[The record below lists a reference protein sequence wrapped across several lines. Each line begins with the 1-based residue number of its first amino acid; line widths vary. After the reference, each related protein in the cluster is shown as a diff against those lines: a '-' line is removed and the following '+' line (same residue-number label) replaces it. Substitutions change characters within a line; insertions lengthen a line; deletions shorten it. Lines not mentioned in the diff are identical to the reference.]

1 MGSLIGQGLVGIAL
15 PTVLALI
22 LNGLVLKAPTLT
34 ESRKW
39 PLIGLIVAG
48 CFVFSYSVIVGSIAF
63 PPREAAHWLPFITIG
78 AVVFGSMLQ
87 FTGGV
92 ARSIVRLI
100 AALATAWT
108 VLQSQLFGRW
118 PLLISVEWL
127 VAVTLILFAT
137 SRLIERG
144 GAARSTPTEILLGM
158 ALAAGFGAIALF
170 LGGSAILGQ
179 ICGAFGLVLAGLAV
193 LTFFLA
199 PAHLGPII
207 PLIYVLA
214 LGSLLLN
221 GSLFSDLPWPTSGL
235 LWIAPFGVLIGP
247 PATPL
252 GKNRNVRLLVRGL
265 IVLFVIGLALVAL
278 FLIVQPNSNEY

>member
-1 MGSLIGQGLVGIAL
+1 MGSLIGQGIVGIAL
-15 PTVLALI
+15 PALLALV
-22 LNGLVLKAPTLT
+22 LNGLVLRSSALT

-48 CFVFSYSVIVGSIAF
+48 GFAFSYSVIVGGIAF
-63 PPREAAHWLPFITIG
+63 PPREATHWLPFIAVG
-78 AVVFGSMLQ
+78 AVVFGTMLQ
-87 FTGGV
+87 FTSGV

-100 AALATAWT
+100 AALVTAWT
-108 VLQSQLFGRW
+108 VLQSQIFGRW
-118 PLLISVEWL
+118 PLLISLEWL

-144 GAARSTPTEILLGM
+144 GAAHSTPTEILLGM
-158 ALAAGFGAIALF
+158 ALAAGFGGIALF
-170 LGGSAILGQ
+170 LGGSAVLGQ
-179 ICGAFGLVLAGLAV
+179 ICGAFGLALAGLTV
-193 LTFFLA
+193 LTFFLP
-199 PAHLGPII
+199 PAHLGPIV
-207 PLIYVLA
+207 PLVYVLA

-247 PATPL
+247 PAMPL
-252 GKNRNVRLLVRGL
+252 GKNRNVRILLRGL
-265 IVLFVIGLALVAL
+265 IVLVVIGLALVAL

>member
-1 MGSLIGQGLVGIAL
+1 MGLLINQGIFGIAL
-15 PTVLALI
+15 PALLALV
-22 LNGLVLKAPTLT
+22 LNGLVLKSPVFT

-48 CFVFSYSVIVGSIAF
+48 CFVFSYSVIAGGITF
-63 PPREAAHWLPFITIG
+63 PPREATHWLPFIAVG

-87 FTGGV
+87 FTSGI

-100 AALATAWT
+100 AALVTAWT
-108 VLQSQLFGRW
+108 VLQSQIFGRW

-127 VAVTLILFAT
+127 VAVALILFAT

-158 ALAAGFGAIALF
+158 ALAAGFGGIALF
-170 LGGSAILGQ
+170 LGGSVVLAQ
-179 ICGAFGLVLAGLAV
+179 ICGAFGLVLAGLTV
-193 LTFFLA
+193 LTFFLP

-252 GKNRNVRLLVRGL
+252 GKNRNVRLSVRSL

>member
-1 MGSLIGQGLVGIAL
+1 MGSLIGQGTFGIAL
-15 PTVLALI
+15 PAVLALI

-39 PLIGLIVAG
+39 PLIGLIVTG

-63 PPREAAHWLPFITIG
+63 PPREATHWLPFIAVG
-78 AVVFGSMLQ
+78 AVVFGTMLQ
-87 FTGGV
+87 FTSGV

-108 VLQSQLFGRW
+108 VLQSQIFGRW

-158 ALAAGFGAIALF
+158 ALAAGFGGIALF
-170 LGGSAILGQ
+170 LGGSVVLGQ
-179 ICGAFGLVLAGLAV
+179 ICGAFGLVLAGLTA
-193 LTFFLA
+193 LTFFLP

-214 LGSLLLN
+214 LGSLLLS

-247 PATPL
+247 PAMPL
-252 GKNRNVRLLVRGL
+252 GKNRNVRLLLRGL
-265 IVLFVIGLALVAL
+265 IVLVVIGLALVAL

>member
-1 MGSLIGQGLVGIAL
+1 MGSLIGQGIVGIAL
-15 PTVLALI
+15 PALLALVI
-22 LNGLVLKAPTLT
+22 NGLVLRSSALT

-48 CFVFSYSVIVGSIAF
+48 CFVFSYSVIVGGVTF
-63 PPREAAHWLPFITIG
+63 PPREATHWLPFIAVG
-78 AVVFGSMLQ
+78 AVVFGSILQ
-87 FTGGV
+87 FTGGI

-108 VLQSQLFGRW
+108 VLQSQTFGRW

-158 ALAAGFGAIALF
+158 ALSAGFGVIALF
-170 LGGSAILGQ
+170 LGGSVVLGP
-179 ICGAFGLVLAGLAV
+179 ICGAFGLGLAGLTGLA
-193 LTFFLA
+193 FFLP

-207 PLIYVLA
+207 PLLYLFAV
-214 LGSLLLN
+214 GSLLLS
-221 GSLFSDLPWPTSGL
+221 GSPFSDLPWPTSGL

-247 PATPL
+247 PAMPL
-252 GKNRNVRLLVRGL
+252 GKNRNVRLLLRGL
-265 IVLFVIGLALVAL
+265 IVLVCIGLAYVAL
-278 FLIVQPNSNEY
+278 FLLVQPNSNEC

>member
-1 MGSLIGQGLVGIAL
+1 MGLLISQGIFGIAL
-15 PTVLALI
+15 PALLALV
-22 LNGLVLKAPTLT
+22 LNGLVLKSSVFT

-48 CFVFSYSVIVGSIAF
+48 CFVFSYSVIVGGITF
-63 PPREAAHWLPFITIG
+63 PPREATHWLPFIAVG

-87 FTGGV
+87 FTSGV

-100 AALATAWT
+100 AALVTAWT
-108 VLQSQLFGRW
+108 VLQSQIFGRW

-127 VAVTLILFAT
+127 VAVALILFAT

-158 ALAAGFGAIALF
+158 ALAAGFGGIALF
-170 LGGSAILGQ
+170 LGGSVVLAQ
-179 ICGAFGLVLAGLAV
+179 ICGAFGLVLAGLTV
-193 LTFFLA
+193 LTFFLP
-199 PAHLGPII
+199 PAQLGPII

-214 LGSLLLN
+214 SGSLLLN

-252 GKNRNVRLLVRGL
+252 GKNRNVRLPVRSL

>member
-1 MGSLIGQGLVGIAL
+1 MGSLIGQGTFGIAL

-63 PPREAAHWLPFITIG
+63 PPREATHWLPFSTIG

-179 ICGAFGLVLAGLAV
+179 ICGAFGLVLAGLGV